1 MRKKISFIGV
11 GNMASAIIA
20 GITSQ
25 NNPSPYLMSDIIL
38 YDRSPEKTVEY
49 QRLGASIASSERAAA
64 EMGDCVFLCV
74 KPQNF
79 SEVLPCFADIP
90 DIESKLFVTI
100 AAGISM
106 QTVADATH
114 GAAVVRVLPNTPIL
128 VGMGVSAVCAT
139 SNVSDEDYNF
149 VCNIFAS
156 SGSVL
161 AVDESQMN
169 RIIGVTSSSP
179 AYVFAFVKAIF
190 EGAAAQG
197 LIKSPENPDGI
208 DQKQMTDS
216 ICDMII
222 GSAQLMKTSDMTPDE
237 QISRVASK
245 GGTTEQA
252 LLELER
258 YSFSEGVV
266 SAMKKCTQR
275 ADELGNK

>member
-1 MRKKISFIGV
+1 MRQKISFIGV

-25 NNPSPYLMSDIIL
+25 SNPYRIPMSAIIL
-38 YDRSPEKTVEY
+38 YDKSPEKTVEY
-49 QRLGASIASSERAAA
+49 QKLGARIALSEAQAA

-79 SEVLPCFADIP
+79 PEVLPCFNNISRVD
-90 DIESKLFVTI
+90 SKLFVTI

-106 QTVADATH
+106 KTVSDATH
-114 GAAVVRVLPNTPIL
+114 GAAVVRVLPNTPIF
-128 VGMGVSAVCAT
+128 VGRGVSAICAT
-139 SNVSDEDYNF
+139 QNVSDEDFNF
-149 VCNIFAS
+149 ICNIFES

-179 AYVFAFVKAIF
+179 AYVFAFIRAIY
-190 EGAAAQG
+190 EGAVAQG
-197 LIKSPENPDGI
+197 LVKSPETPEGI
-208 DQKQMTDS
+208 DEKLILNS

-222 GSAQLMKTSDMTPDE
+222 GSAELMKTSDMTPNE
-237 QISRVASK
+237 QIKRVASK

-258 YSFSEGVV
+258 YSFEEGII